1 MQPDVNFLFIKIV
14 MLVCVC
20 WDHKLLVLLWA
31 VFWFLGMVNCY
42 MHMEFPI
49 SVGIFFSGFF
59 YCNSQIKVYLS
70 TSHVFIS
77 NSVLSFHFIFQR
89 SCCSIQAI
97 KNSWKSVP
105 FFVSQKK
112 TLSADCLSPG
122 QPLHQVGFWSLWELM
137 CAQTQERLPSRDWC
151 LTQQQR
157 PGGTN
162 RI

>member
-42 MHMEFPI
+42 MHVEFPI
-49 SVGIFFSGFF
+49 SVGIFFPGFF

-89 SCCSIQAI
+89 SFCSIQAI
-97 KNSWKSVP
+97 KKLLKICS
-105 FFVSQKK
+105 FFCFTEEDTECRLFKPWTATAPSGFLEPVG
-112 TLSADCLSPG
+112 ADVCSDTG
-122 QPLHQVGFWSLWELM
+122 KAS
-137 CAQTQERLPSRDWC
+137 
-151 LTQQQR
+151 QQR
-157 PGGTN
+157 LVPYSAAKAWRN
-162 RI
+162 K